1 MDSFTQ
7 FVKSVEQS
15 GHRLDGGKLDAF
27 RFYRDEILRVNGL
40 LGLISKNEIDRLPL
54 RHFLDSLTPAL
65 KRVLPTGVKILD
77 IGSGGGLPG
86 IPLAILI
93 PDTDFVLVESNRKKT
108 TFLRHVRRMLS
119 LSNITVMHNRVEML
133 SKTEP
138 MITYDGAVAR
148 AVGSFDK
155 LAVWSSGVL
164 KPGGKLICYKGPN
177 PEEELEASSKAMKKH
192 GMVLENLHRY
202 EQGNPGSLTL
212 VVLRKNIQPGS
223 VHEGCISS
231 M

>member
-15 GHRLDGGKLDAF
+15 GHRLDGDKLDAF

-40 LGLISKNEIDRLPL
+40 LGLISKNDIDRLPL

-86 IPLAILI
+86 IPLAILL

-108 TFLRHVRRMLS
+108 TFLRHVRRTLS

-138 MITYDGAVAR
+138 VKTYDGAVAR
-148 AVGSFDK
+148 AVGSFDQ

-192 GMVLENLHRY
+192 GMVLETLHRY
-202 EQGNPGSLTL
+202 EQGNPESLTL
-212 VVLRKNIQPGS
+212 VVLGKNSQPGS